1 VEAYAKRL
9 LYEADLRKQ
18 FPKLTRMKGAEDM
31 TKKQS
36 TLTFITE
43 SLPAFTVGESQQ
55 VDLEASGGKPP
66 YSFEITEGELPE
78 GFNCSQGGRISGI
91 VTESAG
97 TTVFIKVTDDVGSS
111 LTQAFDVQVLEP

>member
-1 VEAYAKRL
+1 
-9 LYEADLRKQ
+9 
-18 FPKLTRMKGAEDM
+18 MKGAEDM

-43 SLPAFTVGESQQ
+43 SLPTFTVGESQQ
-55 VDLEASGGKPP
+55 VDIEASGGKPP

-78 GFNCSQGGRISGI
+78 GLNCSQGGRISGI